1 MLKILH
7 TGDIHLDSAF
17 TSLSP
22 DEARERRAESREL
35 FSKVIDIAN
44 AENVDAIILAGDIFD
59 AYPIRPE
66 TAESFLRDL
75 KRAKAP
81 VFITPGNHDP
91 YSPDSPYR
99 TLVFPDNVHIFT
111 DEALS
116 FVELPEKAARIWGAA
131 YKNEV
136 YDERILN
143 GFRVPEDD
151 YINILTLHS
160 NLYTDGYSPVSANE
174 LANSGADYVALA
186 HVHKPTELLKAG
198 RTHYAYCGCLEAHDF
213 GECYDSG
220 FYIVTVENG
229 NATLSRRS
237 VSDVSYREASLDLT
251 ASSNIESALPSPVG
265 RVHLRLTLT
274 GECETPDVD
283 AIYEKLSPKYA
294 ELEITDRTVPP
305 RDIWEGLED
314 DTLRGVFLSKMKAL
328 LDASSDEGEREKI
341 LLAVRYGINAIE
353 NREL

>member
-7 TGDIHLDSAF
+7 TGDIHLDCAF
-17 TSLSP
+17 SSLSP

-35 FSKVIDIAN
+35 FSKVIDTAN
-44 AENVDAIILAGDIFD
+44 TENVDAIILAGDIFD

-66 TAESFLRDL
+66 TAEGFLRDL

-91 YSPDSPYR
+91 YTPDSPYR

-111 DEALS
+111 EEALS
-116 FVELPEKAARIWGAA
+116 FTELPEKQARIWGAA
-131 YKNEV
+131 YGSEV
-136 YDERILN
+136 YDGRILD
-143 GFRVPEDD
+143 GFSVPDD
-151 YINILTLHS
+151 GYINILVLHS
-160 NLYTDGYSPVSANE
+160 NLYTDGYSPVSADE
-174 LANSGADYVALA
+174 IAASGADYVALA

-220 FYIVTVENG
+220 FYIVTIDNSSV
-229 NATLSRRS
+229 TLNRRS
-237 VSDVSYREASLDLT
+237 VSDISYREMSLNLT
-251 ASSNIESALPSPVG
+251 DCADVENALPSPVG

-274 GECETPDVD
+274 GECATPDVD
-283 AIYEKLSPKYA
+283 ALYEKLSPKYA
-294 ELEITDRTVPP
+294 ELQIIDKTVPP
-305 RDIWEGLED
+305 RNLWEGLGE
-314 DTLRGVFLSKMKAL
+314 DTLRGVFLTKMKTL
-328 LDASSDEGEREKI
+328 LDESADEEEREKV

-353 NREL
+353 NREM

>member
-22 DEARERRAESREL
+22 EEARARRAESREL

-44 AENVDAIILAGDIFD
+44 TESIDAIILAGDIFD
-59 AYPIRPE
+59 TYPIRPE

-75 KRAKAP
+75 KRAKMP

-91 YSPDSPYR
+91 LTPDSPYR
-99 TLVFPDNVHIFT
+99 TLSFPDNVHIFT

-116 FVELPEKAARIWGAA
+116 FVELPEKGVRIWGAA
-131 YKNEV
+131 YSSEI
-136 YDERILN
+136 YDGRILD
-143 GFRVPEDD
+143 GFSVPDD
-151 YINILTLHS
+151 GNTDILALHS
-160 NLYTDGYSPVSANE
+160 NLYTDGYSPVSADE
-174 LANSGADYVALA
+174 IAQSGADYVALA

-198 RTHYAYCGCLEAHDF
+198 KTHYSYCGCLEAHDF

-220 FYIVTVENG
+220 FNIVTIEN
-229 NATLSRRS
+229 NNVTISRHS
-237 VSDVSYREASLDLT
+237 VSDVRYQETSVNLT
-251 ASSNIESALPSPVG
+251 DSINIENALPTPSG

-283 AIYEKLSPKYA
+283 AIYDKLAPKYA

-305 RDIWEGLED
+305 RNIWEGLGD
-314 DTLRGVFLSKMKAL
+314 DTLRGVFLAKMKAL
-328 LDASSDEGEREKI
+328 LDETSDEEEREKI

-353 NREL
+353 NREM

>member
-22 DEARERRAESREL
+22 DEAKARRCESREL

-44 AENVDAIILAGDIFD
+44 TENVDAILLAGDIFD

-75 KRAKAP
+75 KRAKMP

-91 YSPDSPYR
+91 YTPDSPYR
-99 TLVFPDNVHIFT
+99 TLKFPDNVHIFA
-111 DEALS
+111 EESLS
-116 FVELPEKAARIWGAA
+116 FIELPEKNARIWGAA
-131 YKNEV
+131 YSSEV
-136 YDERILN
+136 YDGRILE
-143 GFRVPEDD
+143 GFSVPDD
-151 YINILTLHS
+151 GYTDILALHS
-160 NLYTDGYSPVSANE
+160 NLYTDGYSPVSADE
-174 LANSGADYVALA
+174 IAASGADYLALA
-186 HVHKPTELLKAG
+186 HIHKPTGVLKSG

-220 FYIVTVENG
+220 FYIVTIENG
-229 NATLSRRS
+229 NVTLNRHS
-237 VSDVSYREASLDLT
+237 VSDVSYQEISLNLADS
-251 ASSNIESALPSPVG
+251 ADIENALPSPVG

-283 AIYEKLSPKYA
+283 AIYNKLSRKYA
-294 ELEITDRTVPP
+294 ELEITDKTVPP
-305 RDIWEGLED
+305 RDIWESLGE
-314 DTLRGVFLSKMKAL
+314 DTLRGVFLAKMKAL
-328 LDASSDEGEREKI
+328 LDGSTDEEEREKI

-353 NREL
+353 NREM

>member
-22 DEARERRAESREL
+22 DEARARRAESRGL

-44 AENVDAIILAGDIFD
+44 AESVDAIILAGDVFD
-59 AYPIRPE
+59 AYPVRPE

-99 TLVFPDNVHIFT
+99 TLSFPDNVHIFT

-116 FVELPEKAARIWGAA
+116 FVELPEKTVRIWGAA

-136 YDERILN
+136 YDGRILD
-143 GFRVPEDD
+143 GFKAPDD
-151 YINILTLHS
+151 GYTDIPVLHS
-160 NLYTDGYSPVSANE
+160 NLYTDGYSPVSADE
-174 LANSGADYVALA
+174 IAESGADYVALA

-220 FYIVTVENG
+220 FYIVTIESG
-229 NATLSRRS
+229 NVTLTRRS
-237 VSDVSYREASLDLT
+237 VSDISYRETSLNLT
-251 ASSNIESALPSPVG
+251 DSPDIESALPTPVG
-265 RVHLRLTLT
+265 RVHMRLTLT
-274 GECETPDVD
+274 GECEAPDID
-283 AIYEKLSPKYA
+283 ALYEKLSPKYA
-294 ELEITDRTVPP
+294 ELEITDKTVPP
-305 RDIWEGLED
+305 RDIWEGLGD
-314 DTLRGVFLSKMKAL
+314 DTLRGVFLAKMKAL
-328 LDASSDEGEREKI
+328 LDASADEEEKEKI

-353 NREL
+353 NREM